1 MPVNVTPLD
10 SKLKITF
17 SLGPDSN
24 GKEMTKI
31 KTYGSIK
38 AAATD
43 EDVYQVADILTSLQ
57 SNDVL
62 RIGRLEEKE
71 MTQA

>member
-17 SLGPDSN
+17 SLGTDSN
-24 GKEMTKI
+24 GKEMTQV
-31 KTYGSIK
+31 KTYTGIK
-38 AAATD
+38 ASAAD
-43 EDVYQVADILTSLQ
+43 EDVYSIADILTSLQ
-57 SNDVL
+57 SNDVI
-62 RIGRLEEKE
+62 RVGRLDEKE